1 MVFDG
6 GGVDFIHNVVHAR
19 RLKLSII
26 VVLAPTRNIF
36 KGDSILLHQLTSE
49 RIASHNLCL
58 ELMPLL
64 IVVDDAVSVAVVSI
78 FFLFINRMCVF
89 VSFFMFW
96 TCLRSSYAY
105 IHRNG
110 KPSHTHTHINIMMVY
125 YYFTHRNGI
134 NGGKMN
140 EEEEEEK

>member
-1 MVFDG
+1 MHNAKCEMVFGG

-36 KGDSILLHQLTSE
+36 KGGSLLSHQLTFE

-78 FFLFINRMCVF
+78 LFYSSIVCV
-89 VSFFMFW
+89 
-96 TCLRSSYAY
+96 CLVLSLCFEHA
-105 IHRNG
+105 
-110 KPSHTHTHINIMMVY
+110 
-125 YYFTHRNGI
+125 
-134 NGGKMN
+134 
-140 EEEEEEK
+140 